1 MITSMQPCRK
11 PRRRRTREI
20 GFQVEVEPQ
29 NVGSSAIEVHP
40 TASDSQARARSD
52 ARDPLEQIRY
62 IRQTMESAG
71 SFTAVPG
78 VGQIIIG
85 VTALGAAYYAA
96 RQEAVAQQWVAIWLV
111 ESVIALAI
119 AGLAVARKARLAN
132 QSLLS
137 GPARK
142 FALSFLPPMAVGA
155 LLTVLLFR
163 AGMMSAIP
171 AMWLLLYGTAV
182 VTGGAFSVGIVPVM
196 GMCFLALGTM
206 AVFTPTSLQWSNLYM
221 AAGFGG
227 LHMIFGGI
235 IARKHGG

>member
-1 MITSMQPCRK
+1 MQPCRK

-20 GFQVEVEPQ
+20 EVNIEPQ
-29 NVGSSAIEVHP
+29 NIGSSAIEVQP
-40 TASDSQARARSD
+40 PESESEARDRSD

-78 VGQIIIG
+78 VGQIIVG

-96 RQEAVAQQWVAIWLV
+96 KQEAVAEQWVAIWLV
-111 ESVIALAI
+111 ESVFALVI

-155 LLTVLLFR
+155 LLTVLLLR

-196 GMCFLALGTM
+196 GMCFLAMGAM
-206 AVFTPTSLQWSNLYM
+206 AVFTPASLQWSNLYM

-227 LHMIFGGI
+227 LHIVFGGI

>member
-1 MITSMQPCRK
+1 MQPCRK

-20 GFQVEVEPQ
+20 GLQSDAEPE
-29 NVGSSAIEVHP
+29 NVASSAIEAQLA
-40 TASDSQARARSD
+40 TSESQARGQGD
-52 ARDPLEQIRY
+52 ARDPLEQIRF

-78 VGQIIIG
+78 VGQIVIG

-96 RQEAVAQQWVAIWLV
+96 RQEAVGEQWVAIWLV
-111 ESVIALAI
+111 ESIIALAI
-119 AGLAVARKARLAN
+119 AGFTVARKARLAN

-206 AVFTPTSLQWSNLYM
+206 AVFTPVSLAWSNLYM
-221 AAGFGG
+221 ALGFGG
-227 LHMIFGGI
+227 LHIVFGGI